1 MRRSAV
7 VSHQPDE
14 TVLEGCRRGDPDAMR
29 AFWLEYKDRVYSIA
43 LHFFRDDQALAQDIT
58 QDVFIKLFARIR
70 SFRQESEFTT
80 WLYRL
85 VANACLD
92 EQRRRKR
99 WSFFGDAM
107 SELAVS
113 RAPSG
118 DAPADDL
125 FITHEIADEVQ
136 AAVAELTP
144 KLRIVILLRYFDDLP
159 YDQMAVALDC
169 SMGTVASRLN
179 RAHAMLARK
188 LSHLRGTVAT

>member
-7 VSHQPDE
+7 VSHQLDE

-43 LHFFRDDQALAQDIT
+43 LHFFHDDQALAQDIT
-58 QDVFIKLFARIR
+58 QDAFIKLFARIR
-70 SFRQESEFTT
+70 SYRHEAEFTT

-99 WSFFGDAM
+99 WTFFGDAM
-107 SELAVS
+107 SEFAVAM
-113 RAPSG
+113 APST
-118 DAPADDL
+118 DTPADEL
-125 FITHEIADEVQ
+125 FIKHEIAGEVK

-188 LSHLRGTVAT
+188 LSHLRGAAL

>member
-1 MRRSAV
+1 MRSSAV
-7 VSHQPDE
+7 VSQHMDE

-58 QDVFIKLFARIR
+58 QDVFIKLFARIK
-70 SFRQESEFTT
+70 SYRQEAEFTT

-107 SELAVS
+107 SELAVA
-113 RAPSG
+113 RAPST
-118 DAPADDL
+118 DTPADEL
-125 FITHEIADEVQ
+125 FVKHEIADEVK

-188 LSHLRGTVAT
+188 LGHLRGTAV

>member
-7 VSHQPDE
+7 VSHQLDE
-14 TVLEGCRRGDPDAMR
+14 SILDGCRRGDPDAMR
-29 AFWLEYKDRVYSIA
+29 AFWLQYKDRVYSIA

-70 SFRQESEFTT
+70 TFRQESEFTT

-107 SELAVS
+107 SELAVAT
-113 RAPSG
+113 APSTEP
-118 DAPADDL
+118 AADDL
-125 FITHEIADEVQ
+125 FVQHEIADEVK

-159 YDQMAVALDC
+159 YDQMATALDC

-188 LSHLRGTVAT
+188 LSHLRGAVAS